1 MLNNFQIILIVGA
14 ALFFLIIL
22 YLFFKPLFTR
32 KLIQNSLDS
41 DTKFFTEEAKQRTF
55 DLEYKPHNEF
65 PDEQE
70 LIILNL
76 ISLDNSNFDMNQVI
90 TLLKNLDAKYVN
102 GFFSFIED
110 GNEEIFRIASGIN
123 PGLIETDT
131 NTHVLFLAMDLN
143 TTKDP
148 VLAFEKMLDCASNI
162 SDKLH
167 ASICNSDRAPLSK
180 QMIEHLRS
188 RAQEINHLKIMKN
201 F

>member
-188 RAQEINHLKIMKN
+188 RAQQINHLKIMKN

>member
-41 DTKFFTEEAKQRTF
+41 DTKFFTDEAKQRTF

-131 NTHVLFLAMDLN
+131 NTHVLFLALDLN

-188 RAQEINHLKIMKN
+188 RAQQINHLKIMKN